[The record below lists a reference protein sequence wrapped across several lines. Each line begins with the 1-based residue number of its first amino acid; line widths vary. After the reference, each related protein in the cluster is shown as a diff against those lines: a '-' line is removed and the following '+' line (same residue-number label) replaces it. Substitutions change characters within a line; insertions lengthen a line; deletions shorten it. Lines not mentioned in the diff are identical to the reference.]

1 MKIEFGV
8 PVHVGNYVIK
18 KYNRTLGRKELAE
31 LRRISGIPENVAKSL
46 ERGRLPFIKVSTA
59 SGSWGVEFVIGPF
72 MYEALDNLNVVFD
85 DEGRRQLCGVEAK
98 NAEAMFVGMLADT
111 TTVGDFEYQV
121 AKQKLLSEYLDRASK
136 ARNAKADEG
145 KTEEQ
150 KAKESEEAAQEVLE
164 ASEHKAM
171 VLDMAGRIVNGED
184 KHGDK

>member
-59 SGSWGVEFVIGPF
+59 SGSWGVEFVIDTS

-85 DEGRRQLCGVEAK
+85 DEGRRQLCGVEAR

-121 AKQKLLSEYLDRASK
+121 AKQKLLHEYLASK
-136 ARNAKADEG
+136 ARNAKADDG

-150 KAKESEEAAQEVLE
+150 KTKESEEAVQEVLE
-164 ASEHKAM
+164 GSEHKAM
-171 VLDMAGRIVNGED
+171 VLDMAGRIANGED
-184 KHGDK
+184 KHGDD